1 MDSVERTY
9 FLAAIAE
16 AAKLLRLSQ
25 IALRRARSQCEGEVH
40 EHIDLMCTRAY
51 ELQVRA
57 EWIQHVALG
66 NVKITLEAIDPDS
79 RQGPDRRR
87 SVDRR
92 ISSMRQQLM
101 PEEAALAGKAN
112 RTD

>member
-1 MDSVERTY
+1 MDAMERAQ
-9 FLAAIAE
+9 FLAAMAE
-16 AAKLLRLSQ
+16 AAKLIRLAHTGLQ
-25 IALRRARSQCEGEVH
+25 RARSQCHAEVY

-51 ELQVRA
+51 ELQVKA

-66 NVKITLEAIDPDS
+66 DAQITLDRIDPES

-92 ISSMRQQLM
+92 IATMRKQLL
-101 PEEAALAGKAN
+101 PQEQEG
-112 RTD
+112 

>member
-1 MDSVERTY
+1 MDTEERTR
-9 FLAAIAE
+9 FLEAMAE
-16 AAKLLRLSQ
+16 TAKLVRQ
-25 IALRRARSQCEGEVH
+25 AQRALQRARAQCHGEVY

-57 EWIQHVALG
+57 EWIEHVALG
-66 NVKITLEAIDPDS
+66 TVKLTIEEIDPQV

-92 ISSMRQQLM
+92 IAGMKQQLLK
-101 PEEAALAGKAN
+101 EA
-112 RTD
+112 

>member
-1 MDSVERTY
+1 VDQVERTY
-9 FLAAIAE
+9 FLAAMAE
-16 AAKLLRLSQ
+16 AAKLIRLTQTALLRAS
-25 IALRRARSQCEGEVH
+25 SQCQGEVY

-66 NVKITLEAIDPDS
+66 NFTITLDAIDPHS

-87 SVDRR
+87 SIDRR
-92 ISSMRQQLM
+92 IAGMRKQLTR
-101 PEEAALAGKAN
+101 N
-112 RTD
+112 SR

>member
-1 MDSVERTY
+1 MDPVERTY
-9 FLAAIAE
+9 FLSAMAE
-16 AAKLLRLSQ
+16 AAKLIRLAHTGLQ
-25 IALRRARSQCEGEVH
+25 RARSQCHGEVY

-51 ELQVRA
+51 ELQVKA

-66 NVKITLEAIDPDS
+66 DVKITLDAIDPES

-92 ISSMRQQLM
+92 IAAMRKQLM
-101 PEEAALAGKAN
+101 PQAELGGKPD
-112 RTD
+112 RPD

>member
-1 MDSVERTY
+1 MDQVERTY
-9 FLAAIAE
+9 FLAAMAE
-16 AAKLLRLSQ
+16 AAKLIRLTQ
-25 IALRRARSQCEGEVH
+25 TALQRARSQCHGDVY

-51 ELQVRA
+51 ELHVKS

-112 RTD
+112 RTG